1 MSQAGKSLLLHVC
14 CAPCSAF
21 SVPAL
26 REEGFTVSGYFYNPN
41 IHPFPEYLRRSEA
54 LSLYQPDLG
63 IDIHFDEDYQLEDYF
78 RAALDNFDERCR
90 GCYTLRLTAAA
101 REAKRQG
108 CDAFTSTLL
117 FSIYQNH
124 DLLRAVG
131 GEVGESEGVAFH
143 YRDLREGWQ
152 EGGSTYR
159 ASGLYRQNYCGCLFS
174 EKERIER
181 KKVRKEK
188 AGP

>member
-1 MSQAGKSLLLHVC
+1 MKSLLLHVC

-54 LSLYQPDLG
+54 LSLYQPELG
-63 IDIHFDEDYQLEDYF
+63 IDIHFDEDYKPEDYF
-78 RAALDNFDERCR
+78 RAALEDFDDRCR

-108 CDAFTSTLL
+108 RDAFTSTLL

-124 DLLRAVG
+124 DLLQAVG
-131 GEVGESEGVAFH
+131 GEVADREGVAFH

-152 EGGSTYR
+152 EGGATYR
-159 ASGLYRQNYCGCLFS
+159 ESGLYRQNYCGCIFS
-174 EKERIER
+174 EKERIEH
-181 KKVRKEK
+181 KKHRKEQAK
-188 AGP
+188 T